1 MSGGGAATGCSSLGM
16 WCADSGDPSA
26 LLGPE
31 GGRDLGSRTLGVW
44 TGSGGRRSKRQR
56 RPRSRIRAGS
66 AWAPG
71 SVLPMSSMSARS
83 SRAAHPSPGSDLRCP
98 LLLWAA
104 PAPLGPR
111 SPLGKP
117 PDFGGPLGNYAWR
130 AGCGCGSG
138 CGPGAERSSAAG
150 GQEAGEAT
158 CQRVCVVAGLGSL
171 HLALQSARG
180 LGRGFRGPRSARQG
194 VGWNCGVGGEAL
206 RPGSTGRS
214 GKVASAGLQ
223 GRELVK
229 NTLKPKNLG
238 AF

>member
-1 MSGGGAATGCSSLGM
+1 MPGHEAPC
-16 WCADSGDPSA
+16 
-26 LLGPE
+26 GPCPV
-31 GGRDLGSRTLGVW
+31 ST
-44 TGSGGRRSKRQR
+44 
-56 RPRSRIRAGS
+56 
-66 AWAPG
+66 
-71 SVLPMSSMSARS
+71 RS
-83 SRAAHPSPGSDLRCP
+83 SRAAHLSLGSDLRCP
-98 LLLWAA
+98 LLLWVA

-117 PDFGGPLGNYAWR
+117 PDFGGPPGNYAWR
-130 AGCGCGSG
+130 PGCGCGSG

-150 GQEAGEAT
+150 GKEAGEAT

-180 LGRGFRGPRSARQG
+180 LGRAGGFRGPGRPRQG
-194 VGWNCGVGGEAL
+194 VGWNCGVRGAAL

-214 GKVASAGLQ
+214 GKVASADLQ
-223 GRELVK
+223 SRELVK